1 MTRPVLVV
9 GGAGYIGSHTCKA
22 LSRNGFS
29 PIVFDNLSTGHA
41 DFVRWG
47 PLVEGDIRDTA
58 ALERVLRDT
67 RAEAVLHFAACAEVG
82 ESVLDPQKYY
92 DNNVAGALSLLA
104 AMRAAGCGRI
114 VFSGTCSVYG
124 NVDRVPIAETTPI
137 APINPY
143 ARTKRMIEQAL
154 ADFGAAYGTRSV
166 TLRYFNAAGAD
177 PDGEIGERHDPES
190 HLIPRAILA
199 LLGRI
204 ADFAVFGS
212 DFPTPD
218 GTAIRDY
225 VHVTDLAAAHVAAL
239 GLLNSGHDGGIFN
252 LGSGT
257 GNSVREVL
265 AAIEKVSGMALPAI
279 SGPRR
284 PGDPAALVADPAL
297 ARATLG
303 FDPVHSGIETIVRT
317 AWDWHRA
324 EEMRTGEKA

>member
-1 MTRPVLVV
+1 MTDAVLVV

-22 LSRNGFS
+22 LKEAGFL
-29 PIVFDNLSTGHA
+29 PVVYDNLSTGHA

-47 PLVEGDIRDTA
+47 PLVEGDIRDRAALTA
-58 ALERVLRDT
+58 AL
-67 RAEAVLHFAACAEVG
+67 AESGAGAVLHFAACAEVG
-82 ESVLDPQKYY
+82 ESVIDPEKYY
-92 DNNVAGALSLLA
+92 DNNVAGTLSLLG
-104 AMRAAGCGRI
+104 AMRAAGVGRI

-124 NVDRVPIAETTPI
+124 NVERVPIAETAPI

-177 PDGEIGERHDPES
+177 PAGEIGERHEPES
-190 HLIPRAILA
+190 HLIPRAMLA
-199 LLGRI
+199 LLGKI
-204 ADFAVFGS
+204 DDFAVFGS

-239 GLLNSGHDGGIFN
+239 RLLVGGHAGGIFN

-257 GNSVREVL
+257 GSSVRAVL
-265 AAIEKVSGMALPAI
+265 AAIEAEAGRELPAI
-279 SGPRR
+279 TGPRR
-284 PGDPAALVADPAL
+284 AGDPAALVADPAL
-297 ARATLG
+297 ARKILG

-317 AWDWHRA
+317 AWAWHRK
-324 EEMRTGEKA
+324 ETGA

>member
-1 MTRPVLVV
+1 MTDAVLVV

-22 LSRNGFS
+22 LKEAGFS
-29 PIVFDNLSTGHA
+29 PVVYDNLSTGHA

-47 PLVEGDIRDTA
+47 PLVEGDIRDRAALTA
-58 ALERVLRDT
+58 ALRDSG
-67 RAEAVLHFAACAEVG
+67 AVAVLHFAACAEVG
-82 ESVLDPQKYY
+82 ESVIDPEKYY
-92 DNNVAGALSLLA
+92 DNNVAGTLSLLG
-104 AMRAAGCGRI
+104 AMRAAGVGRI

-124 NVDRVPIAETTPI
+124 NVERVPIAETAPI

-177 PDGEIGERHDPES
+177 PAGEIGERHEPES
-190 HLIPRAILA
+190 HLIPRAMLA
-199 LLGRI
+199 LLGKI
-204 ADFAVFGS
+204 DDFAVFGS

-225 VHVTDLAAAHVAAL
+225 VHVADLAAAHVAAL
-239 GLLNSGHDGGIFN
+239 RLLLDGHAGGIFN

-257 GNSVREVL
+257 GSSVRAVL
-265 AAIEKVSGMALPAI
+265 AAIEAEAGRELPAI
-279 SGPRR
+279 TGPRR
-284 PGDPAALVADPAL
+284 AGDPAALVADPAL
-297 ARATLG
+297 ARKVLG

-317 AWDWHRA
+317 AWAWHRK
-324 EEMRTGEKA
+324 ETGA